1 MKILCVRTDKPEA
14 EVYLYDDQ
22 KKLNEIIWQAHRELG
37 NTIHK
42 QIKKLLDEC
51 KLSLQDLDGIVCFMG
66 PGSFTGLRIGLTVV
80 NTIADELKIPIV
92 GETAEKWLE
101 NGINKIMM
109 GKNNHIVMPEY
120 GRDPHITA
128 QKR

>member
-1 MKILCVRTDKPEA
+1 MKILCIRTDNPEA

-22 KKLNEIIWQAHRELG
+22 KRLGEIIWHAHRELG
-37 NTIHK
+37 DTIHK
-42 QIKKLLDEC
+42 QIKKLLDVH
-51 KLSLQDLDGIVCFMG
+51 KLSLQDLDGITCFRG

-92 GETAEKWLE
+92 GETGEQWLE
-101 NGINKIMM
+101 VGIKEILD
-109 GKNNHIVMPEY
+109 GKNNRIVMPEY
-120 GRDPHITA
+120 GRDPHITT